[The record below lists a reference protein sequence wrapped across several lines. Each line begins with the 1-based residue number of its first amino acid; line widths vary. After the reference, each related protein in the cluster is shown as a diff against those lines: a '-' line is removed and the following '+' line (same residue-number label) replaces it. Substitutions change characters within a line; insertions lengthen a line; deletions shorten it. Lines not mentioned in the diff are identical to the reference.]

1 MCVPAGSGAVTIFD
15 LFGVVSPRSPE
26 MPKLIRL
33 PVNALKQHTP
43 RAAWPSVVL

>member
-1 MCVPAGSGAVTIFD
+1 MPAGSGAVTIFN
-15 LFGVVSPRSPE
+15 LFGVISSRSPE

-43 RAAWPSVVL
+43 WAAWPSVVL

>member
-1 MCVPAGSGAVTIFD
+1 MPAGSGAVTIFD

-26 MPKLIRL
+26 MPKVIRL

-43 RAAWPSVVL
+43 RAA